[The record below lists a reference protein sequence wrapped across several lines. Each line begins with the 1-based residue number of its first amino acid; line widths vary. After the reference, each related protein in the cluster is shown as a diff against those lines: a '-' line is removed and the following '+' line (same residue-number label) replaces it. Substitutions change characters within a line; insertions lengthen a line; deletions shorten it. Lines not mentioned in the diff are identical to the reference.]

1 MMILKW
7 VKLVKFL
14 RMLLFRYVITHISI
28 LPFIHL
34 LIACFFFCN
43 DFQVEKIDIAFSKI
57 PKRVNMKHMITYTK
71 MSIDRQFG
79 KREFAKFSSIYKDL
93 LKTSLARN
101 LSPSLSLFAVL
112 HNANEH
118 RYRLNSEVNPETD
131 TVVDIKINKTESHT
145 EINQTES
152 HIEII
157 E

>member
-1 MMILKW
+1 
-7 VKLVKFL
+7 
-14 RMLLFRYVITHISI
+14 MLLNMSLYY
-28 LPFIHL
+28 HL
-34 LIACFFFCN
+34 SSHYFFFCD

-71 MSIDRQFG
+71 TSIDRQLG

-112 HNANEH
+112 HNATEH
-118 RYRLNSEVNPETD
+118 HYRLNGEVNPETD
-131 TVVDIKINKTESHT
+131 SVVDIKINKTESHT

-152 HIEII
+152 HIQII